1 MGCVSTGLAWQ
12 RMTSSPEA
20 DAFRWR
26 PILVPAYGPTALAS
40 LGAGALVPIVPLTAT
55 AEGAGIGLAALIV
68 TMAALG
74 QLVGDLP
81 AGAIAGR
88 LGERKALILAG
99 LVDAASMVLAY
110 LSSSLFVLGLAIFI
124 SGLAGSVF
132 NLARHAWM
140 TVAIPIR
147 YRARALSSLGGVTR
161 IGAFLGP
168 FAAAA
173 TVSIW
178 DVHAVYLFAA
188 VTGLAATVIAATVR
202 DLIEDPAPTL
212 GARPADVP
220 VAAVTIFSLV
230 RSNGRVLRTL
240 GVGVL
245 LLCVARSSRDSVL
258 PLWAEA
264 QHLDPA
270 TISIIFGIAA
280 GLELLLVYPGGA
292 AMDRFGRVAV
302 GVPATAAIGLGLVLL
317 PLTHG
322 AVSIAVLACLM
333 GMGNG
338 LSSGLVLTL
347 GSDAAPILGRSQFL
361 GIWRLFADLGRV
373 SGPGLVSLIALF
385 APLAVGSIAVGGLSL
400 VGAGWLA
407 HFSPQLVKRRADRG
421 SASRGAP

>member
-1 MGCVSTGLAWQ
+1 MTGERA
-12 RMTSSPEA
+12 A
-20 DAFRWR
+20 DDFRWG

-55 AEGAGIGLAALIV
+55 AEGASIGIAALVVALAAI
-68 TMAALG
+68 G
-74 QLVGDLP
+74 QLCGDLP

-110 LSSSLFVLGLAIFI
+110 VSTSLFVLGLAVFI

-132 NLARHAWM
+132 NLARHSWM
-140 TVAIPIR
+140 TVAVPLR
-147 YRARALSSLGGVTR
+147 FRARALSSLGGVTR

-178 DVHAVYLFAA
+178 SVHAVYLFAA
-188 VTGLAATVIAATVR
+188 ATGIAATAIAAAVR
-202 DLIEDPAPTL
+202 DLDEIGVDHAAPRPVPPAV
-212 GARPADVP
+212 PADK
-220 VAAVTIFSLV
+220 VTIRALV
-230 RSNGRVLRTL
+230 SSNRRVLRTL

-245 LLCVARSSRDSVL
+245 LLCVARASRDSVL

-264 QHLDPA
+264 QRLDPA

-302 GVPATAAIGLGLVLL
+302 GVPATAAIGLGLLLL
-317 PLTHG
+317 PLTDS
-322 AVSIAVLACLM
+322 AVGIAVLACVM

-347 GSDAAPILGRSQFL
+347 GSDAAPAVGRSQFL
-361 GIWRLFADLGRV
+361 GIWRLFADVGRV
-373 SGPGLVSLIALF
+373 GGPGLVALIALF
-385 APLAVGSIAVGGLSL
+385 APLAVGSLAVGAVSM
-400 VGAGWLA
+400 VGSWWLA
-407 HFSPQLVKRRADRG
+407 HFSPQLVQRRARRVAG
-421 SASRGAP
+421 SDPPTS